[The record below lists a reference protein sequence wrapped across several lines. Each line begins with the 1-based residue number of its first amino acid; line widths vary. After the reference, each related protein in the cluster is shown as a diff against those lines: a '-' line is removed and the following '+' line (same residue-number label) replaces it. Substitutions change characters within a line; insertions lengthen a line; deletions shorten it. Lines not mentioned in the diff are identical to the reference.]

1 MPTAE
6 EFKEY
11 ARESLEAAAGAKT
24 EAERLAFLQMAQTWS
39 RAATAAV
46 QMHPQPEGEAA
57 TNACTIR
64 D

>member
-6 EFKEY
+6 EFQEY
-11 ARESLEAAAGAKT
+11 ARESLQAAANAKT

-39 RAATAAV
+39 RAAMASG
-46 QMHPQPEGEAA
+46 MPIEAPVDRKA
-57 TNACTIR
+57 DPCTR